1 MKEQV
6 ACRVPPDVK
15 EILEKIAK
23 KEYRHIGNVVEKLL
37 LERLRDLGYLDG
49 EFRVKKGKKETI

>member
-6 ACRVPPDVK
+6 ACRVPPEVK

-23 KEYRHIGNVVEKLL
+23 REYRPIGNVVEKLL
-37 LERLRDLGYLDG
+37 LERLRDLGYLDD
-49 EFRVKKGKKETI
+49 EFKVKKGKEK

>member
-1 MKEQV
+1 LKEQV

-23 KEYRHIGNVVEKLL
+23 REYRYIGNVVEKLL
-37 LERLRDLGYLDG
+37 LERLRDLGYLDD
-49 EFRVKKGKKETI
+49 EFKVKKGKEK